1 MADSPTLNQT
11 LDRRREERAAEQ
23 LMQDSVNRL
32 SNIAVD
38 GLEVWQKYLSFGSSI
53 AYYWGDALNAQEASI
68 HQMISTVQNTR
79 KAA

>member
-1 MADSPTLNQT
+1 LAERHVELLLLGDAGP
-11 LDRRREERAAEQ
+11 DRTQA
-23 LMQDSVNRL
+23 L
-32 SNIAVD
+32 

-53 AYYWGDALNAQEASI
+53 AYYWGDALNAQGASI